1 MRRNL
6 KMSKQR
12 KRIIIFFLSILLLFI
27 IGGFFVPRP
36 LFDTSYSTVLES
48 NDGQLLG
55 ARIAED
61 EQWRFPSVDSIPQ
74 KYETC
79 LLHFEDRF
87 FYSHPGINL
96 FSIGRA
102 IIQNIKAGAIVSGG
116 STLTMQVCR
125 LARSQKRRSV
135 KNKLIEMFW
144 ALHLELRSSKNEILN
159 LYASHAPFGGN
170 VVGIDAASWRYFARE
185 PNQLSWA
192 ESATLAV
199 LPNAPALIYPGRL
212 NQKLKLKRDRL
223 LGKLLTQNEID
234 SLTYDLAIEEPLPE
248 KVNQLP
254 NTAYHLT
261 EKLFAENKGQK
272 VRSTINYG
280 LQERINEIADKHH
293 NTLKGNFVNNL
304 AVILAEIPSK
314 KVRAYVGNVVGKD
327 SLAHGNLVDI
337 IQSRR
342 STGSILKPFL
352 YCKMIDEGL
361 LTPKMLVPDVP
372 IRFGRFTPMNFD
384 REYNG
389 AVAAEEALARS
400 LNIPAV
406 HLLRDYGVAPFHSF
420 LKKSGMKTLNQ
431 VPDYYGLSLILG
443 GAEVTL
449 WDLVGMYASLGSI
462 LRKYNDND
470 GFYDAEP
477 FSKLVW
483 IESESSKYESQELS
497 QPVIRA
503 GSVYSTFDALLKVTR
518 PESETGWEAFAASKK
533 IAWKTGTS
541 FGFRDA
547 WAVGI
552 TSEYVVGV
560 WIGNADGEGRPGLTG
575 ISAAAPVLFDVFS
588 VLPTSDWFDLPLD
601 EMTAVE
607 VCAQSGYRPGEH
619 CDSVLTI
626 DVPQGNQVGICP
638 WHQRVHLNKE
648 ETHRVNADCY
658 QVASMKHK
666 NWFLLPPAMEYYF
679 KRNNALYSTLPP
691 LLSGCSET
699 QQQLEFIYPREWNK
713 LFIPVDLDGTL
724 GKLIFE
730 LAHRQNNATVFWYLD
745 EVYVGNTKG
754 MHQLD
759 VRPEPGWHNITVTD
773 DSGNILTKRFMV
785 VNSAR

>member
-1 MRRNL
+1 MV
-6 KMSKQR
+6 
-12 KRIIIFFLSILLLFI
+12 LFI
-27 IGGFFVPRP
+27 TGGFFVPRP

-79 LLHFEDRF
+79 LLHFEDRY
-87 FYSHPGINL
+87 FYTHPGINL

-102 IIQNIKAGAIVSGG
+102 IVQNIKAGEIVSGG
-116 STLTMQVCR
+116 STLTMQICR

-144 ALHLELRSSKNEILN
+144 ALHLELRFSKKEILN

-170 VVGIDAASWRYFARE
+170 IVGIDAASWRYFGRE
-185 PNQLSWA
+185 PSQLSWA

-212 NQKLKLKRDRL
+212 NQKLKRKRDRL
-223 LGKLLTQNEID
+223 LGKLLAQNKID
-234 SLTYDLAIEEPLPE
+234 SLTFDLAIAEPLPE

-254 NTAYHLT
+254 HNAYHLT
-261 EKLFAENKGQK
+261 ERLFAEKKGQK
-272 VRSTINYG
+272 VKSTINYG
-280 LQERINEIADKHH
+280 LQERINEIAAKHH
-293 NTLKGNFVNNL
+293 HVLKGNFVNNL
-304 AVILAEIPSK
+304 AVIVAEIPSK
-314 KVRAYVGNVVGKD
+314 KVRVYVGNVIEKD
-327 SLAHGNLVDI
+327 NLAHGNLVDI
-337 IQSRR
+337 IQSKR

-352 YCKMIDEGL
+352 YCKMMNEGL

-372 IRFGRFTPMNFD
+372 IRFDGFTPMNFD

-406 HLLRDYGVAPFHSF
+406 HLLRDYGFAPFHSF
-420 LKKSGMKTLNQ
+420 LKKSGMETLNQ

-483 IESESSKYESQELS
+483 IENESSKNESQELS

-503 GSVYSTFDALLKVTR
+503 GAVYSTFDALLKVTR
-518 PESETGWEAFAASKK
+518 PESETGWEAFSDSKK

-547 WAVGI
+547 WAVGV

-560 WIGNADGEGRPGLTG
+560 WVGNADGEGRPGLTG
-575 ISAAAPVLFDVFS
+575 ISTAAPVLFDVFS
-588 VLPTSDWFDLPLD
+588 VLPTSRWFDLPLD
-601 EMTAVE
+601 EMTAIE
-607 VCAQSGYRPGEH
+607 VCAQSGYRSGEY
-619 CDSVLTI
+619 CDSVIKI
-626 DVPQGNQVGICP
+626 DVPGGNKVGICP
-638 WHQRVHLNKE
+638 WHKRIHLNKT

-666 NWFLLPPAMEYYF
+666 NWFVLPPVMEYYF
-679 KRNNALYSTLPP
+679 KRNNVLYSTLPP
-691 LLSGCSET
+691 LLPGCSET

-713 LFIPVDLDGTL
+713 IFIPVDLDGTP

-730 LAHRQNNATVFWYLD
+730 LAHRQTNATVFWYLD
-745 EVYVGNTKG
+745 EAFIGKTKG
-754 MHQLD
+754 IHQLG
-759 VRPEPGWHNITVTD
+759 VRPESGWHNITVTD
-773 DSGNILTKRFMV
+773 DLGNVLTKRFMV
-785 VNSAR
+785 VNPH